1 MKKTLQSE
9 YLKQKHGAYLKLC
22 LLLPFITLFIAMLL
36 CGPSILE
43 SFSIYWWEA
52 LFLFTLIGLLFV
64 YDYKA
69 EEGAGHFQ
77 NTLQGKLTAKIK
89 VAKVIIA
96 LKNLFLASC
105 VLLLFLYLVSFVFK
119 GVMTVHLFHD
129 IWILLV
135 MLLASIWNLP
145 LLFYLS
151 KWINCYLLLVLNSFL
166 CLLVAPFLAQT
177 SLWYFF
183 PYTYHY
189 KIAQALF
196 HLKPSGEVEVLNYPH
211 PVGLCIIVISLS
223 VLLFLI
229 FIKALK
235 EQKRV

>member
-1 MKKTLQSE
+1 M
-9 YLKQKHGAYLKLC
+9 
-22 LLLPFITLFIAMLL
+22 
-36 CGPSILE
+36 
-43 SFSIYWWEA
+43 
-52 LFLFTLIGLLFV
+52 FLFTLAGLLFV

-77 NTLQGKLTAKIK
+77 NTLQGKLTGKIK
-89 VAKVIIA
+89 VAKVMTA

-105 VLLLFLYLVSFVFK
+105 VLLLFLYLVSFVFC
-119 GVMTVHLFHD
+119 GVMTVHFFRD
-129 IWILLV
+129 AWVLLL
-135 MLLASIWNLP
+135 MLIASAWNVP

-151 KWINCYLLLVLNSFL
+151 KWINCYLVLVLNSFL

-177 SLWYFF
+177 SFWYLF

-189 KIAQALF
+189 KIAQAIL
-196 HLKPSGEVEVLNYPH
+196 HLKPSGEVEVLNHPH
-211 PVGLCIIVISLS
+211 PVGLCIVAISLS

-235 EQKRV
+235 EQKRG